1 MTLDKRYRAEMTTLA
16 VNFNWPGPNRYE
28 TLLKQRHL
36 QLLGRTIDLERLIA
50 QRLNS
55 YMLKSLEVAI
65 ARFEATDLT
74 GIMDLDVLF
83 RVNRLTHKLLNKYI
97 KLDSFDAL
105 LAEANQSVS
114 APYGRITL
122 HIYSE
127 MISDFLP
134 RYCFNSSTQRF
145 IRMPDEM
152 SNLLLIDQK
161 ISRERMPL
169 TANMPYLAYGSKALN
184 YAFSSIQK
192 LYTGFIGAPHFRVIC
207 RVLGYSGIALII
219 EELLNFIQNKIQMT
233 ITASVHNIRQAMGGK
248 DAKML
253 NPLANSAQ
261 TFSTLRKNLENLIH
275 NSEIKTRV
283 FQDFR
288 EIGNCLLFCLYIEQS
303 LVCLFKFNT
312 ITIICSKF

>member
-1 MTLDKRYRAEMTTLA
+1 MTTLS

-36 QLLGRTIDLERLIA
+36 QLLGRTIDLERLIV
-50 QRLNS
+50 QRLNA

-65 ARFEATDLT
+65 ARFEAADLT
-74 GIMDLDVLF
+74 NIMDLDLLL

-114 APYGRITL
+114 DPYGRITL

-127 MISDFLP
+127 MVSDFLP

-145 IRMPDEM
+145 IRMPDGKASE
-152 SNLLLIDQK
+152 LIGQK
-161 ISRERMPL
+161 ISRERFPFTNNL
-169 TANMPYLAYGSKALN
+169 PYLVYGTKPLN

-192 LYTGFIGAPHFRVIC
+192 LYSGFIGAPHFRILC

-219 EELLNFIQNKIQMT
+219 EELLNFIHNKIQIS
-233 ITASVHNIRQAMGGK
+233 ITASVHSIRQAMGGK

-253 NPLANSAQ
+253 N
-261 TFSTLRKNLENLIH
+261 
-275 NSEIKTRV
+275 
-283 FQDFR
+283 
-288 EIGNCLLFCLYIEQS
+288 
-303 LVCLFKFNT
+303 
-312 ITIICSKF
+312 